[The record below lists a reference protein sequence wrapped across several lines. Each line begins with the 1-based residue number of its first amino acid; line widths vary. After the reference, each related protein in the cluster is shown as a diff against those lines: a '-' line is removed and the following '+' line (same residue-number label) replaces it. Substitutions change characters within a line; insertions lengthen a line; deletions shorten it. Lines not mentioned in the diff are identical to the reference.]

1 MVSYPLLKFRLRLLH
16 PFLSV
21 NYHLRITTLDRKL
34 INIKSRKE
42 VAGYPSKRNQELSEK
57 DVINV
62 LELILAENEYK
73 VEYMEVNTKQVN
85 APSKIKNWFFQTYS
99 LMHSLRMIF
108 SKTLMP

>member
-1 MVSYPLLKFRLRLLH
+1 M
-16 PFLSV
+16 
-21 NYHLRITTLDRKL
+21 DRKL

-62 LELILAENEYK
+62 LELILAENDYK

-85 APSKIKNWFFQTYS
+85 APFKIMK
-99 LMHSLRMIF
+99 
-108 SKTLMP
+108 